1 MFRKL
6 EILPQ
11 TVLTFL
17 TVKNP
22 FLKAYGLLR
31 QPRHLENEPLV
42 EKEIIVYD
50 VFAEPLANKKD
61 CKVPGSVAFGRT
73 WFSRWQQ
80 SPSER
85 LANMI
90 KTIRNTLP
98 SSYRPEQWLMRFLSC
113 SLLLSACFG
122 HLTLAAAPE
131 ASAATNRTTTAAAD
145 AQSQVPPPSSAPK
158 LSQAELEKL
167 LMPIALY
174 PDPLLATVLP
184 ASVFPLEIVQAARFL
199 QDTNKVSKIDEQP
212 WDPTVKAVARIP
224 DALKKLNDD
233 LPWTIQLGEAFL
245 AQDKDVM
252 DTIQA
257 LRLKAQNAGTLRN
270 SEQQTIV
277 VTNTIVEKTVEQEV
291 VVVTN
296 TVVQIQPSNPQVVYV
311 PSYPPTVYAPPP
323 GYVYSPYA
331 PLVTFTAGVAMGAI
345 IANNCDWN
353 NGGCHWGGNDI
364 DIERNSNIN
373 VNRNVNN
380 IQGGNR
386 VNANR
391 SQKWQPDQSRLRSSG
406 STAAGRTMESRG
418 WAGANNPSTSARA
431 NAQGSAANRVQGSA
445 ASSRQANPAARPNN
459 ASRPAL
465 NNSAASRPT
474 PNAATASRPTPNPSA
489 AARPSPSSASVGSGA
504 SRPSVSPSSSGS
516 GRSSA
521 FSGGGN
527 SQSFSQRG
535 SASRSGGGGGAARG
549 GGGGRGGGGRR

>member
-1 MFRKL
+1 MTK
-6 EILPQ
+6 ILQ
-11 TVLTFL
+11 HVLTL
-17 TVKNP
+17 R
-22 FLKAYGLLR
+22 LL
-31 QPRHLENEPLV
+31 P
-42 EKEIIVYD
+42 IV
-50 VFAEPLANKKD
+50 V
-61 CKVPGSVAFGRT
+61 
-73 WFSRWQQ
+73 
-80 SPSER
+80 
-85 LANMI
+85 
-90 KTIRNTLP
+90 
-98 SSYRPEQWLMRFLSC
+98 
-113 SLLLSACFG
+113 LLLCVHSLQLG
-122 HLTLAAAPE
+122 LAAEAPNP
-131 ASAATNRTTTAAAD
+131 AAPPAQPPPAAN
-145 AQSQVPPPSSAPK
+145 VPPPSSAPK
-158 LSQAELEKL
+158 ISPADLEQL

-199 QDTNKVSKIDEQP
+199 QDTNNAAKIDEQP
-212 WDPTVKAVARIP
+212 WDDTVKAVARIP

-257 LRLKAQNAGTLRN
+257 LRLKAQKAGTLQN
-270 SEQQTIV
+270 SGQQNII
-277 VTNTIVEKTVEQEV
+277 VTNTVVEKTVEQQV

-296 TVVQIQPSNPQVVYV
+296 TVVQIQPSNPEIVYV

-323 GYVYSPYA
+323 GYVYNPVA

-391 SQKWQPDQSRLRSSG
+391 TSQKWQPDQNRLRASG
-406 STAAGRTMESRG
+406 STASGRSMESRG
-418 WAGANNPSTSARA
+418 WSGNNPSTAARA
-431 NAQGSAANRVQGSA
+431 NAQGAAASRAQGSA
-445 ASSRQANPAARPNN
+445 ASARPASTAARPST
-459 ASRPAL
+459 ASRPNTA
-465 NNSAASRPT
+465 SRPDPSSRPT
-474 PNAATASRPTPNPSA
+474 PNSSA
-489 AARPSPSSASVGSGA
+489 ANRPSLSQSAAGGATSRPSPSTAA
-504 SRPSVSPSSSGS
+504 GS

-527 SQSFSQRG
+527 SQAYSQRG
-535 SASRSGGGGGAARG
+535 SASRSGGGGAAAARG
-549 GGGGRGGGGRR
+549 GGGGARGGGGRR